1 MAIEIAPL
9 PLPAST
15 DASKFANFGRQVKG
29 VNPGALTPDQFKEI
43 EELLYKVICYQ
54 RDYESNIHGVL

>member
-1 MAIEIAPL
+1 MAIEIAHL
-9 PLPAST
+9 PLPASA